1 MKINYQLFTAN
12 RYMSYN
18 NNKHCLFLSIFLGVA
33 ASLAVA
39 SSLDVA
45 VQGPDVAVSPPEA
58 DAAIQE
64 SAEVD
69 IRPEEKVLA
78 ECKEL
83 VKDGEETPGEENTKG
98 DFSSTDALLEQIAE
112 TITSIEKAQNLRASQ
127 VYMSYQSLV

>member
-39 SSLDVA
+39 ASLDVA
-45 VQGPDVAVSPPEA
+45 VQGPDVPVSPPEA

-127 VYMSYQSLV
+127 V